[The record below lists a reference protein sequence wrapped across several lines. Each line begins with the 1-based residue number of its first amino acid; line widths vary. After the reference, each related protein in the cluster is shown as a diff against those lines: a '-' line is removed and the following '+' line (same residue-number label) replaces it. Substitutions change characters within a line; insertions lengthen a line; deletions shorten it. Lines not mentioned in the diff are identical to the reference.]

1 MTSASPSSHPANEIV
16 LASGERPAFEV
27 GDTLRVMKRSPI
39 GHYRVPRYLRGKIGF
54 VEAVTHPAAIDNEE
68 EAFGRNA
75 GSKSYYYRMAF
86 RMTDVWPGYAGGP
99 RDGLR
104 IEVFQTWLEKA

>member
-1 MTSASPSSHPANEIV
+1 MTSASASSHPSNEIV

-39 GHYRVPRYLRGKIGF
+39 GHYRVPRYLRGKIGV
-54 VEAVTHPAAIDNEE
+54 VEAVIHPSAIDNEE

-75 GSKSYYYRMAF
+75 GSRSYYYRMAF
-86 RMTDVWPGYAGGP
+86 RMTDVWPGYAGSP

>member
-1 MTSASPSSHPANEIV
+1 MTAPHPTIDVV
-16 LASGERPAFEV
+16 LASGEAPAFQA
-27 GDTLRVMKRSPI
+27 GDTLRVLKRSPI
-39 GHYRVPRYLRGKIGF
+39 GHYRVPRYLRGKVGV
-54 VEAVTHPAAIDNEE
+54 VEQVIYPAAVDNEE

-86 RMTDVWPGYAGGP
+86 RMMDLWPGYTGRAN
-99 RDGLR
+99 DGLR